1 MDEALVER
9 EEGTFAREKNQML
22 IPESYDRGFASIIPS
37 ASFRNRR

>member
-22 IPESYDRGFASIIPS
+22 IPESYDRGYASTS
-37 ASFRNRR
+37 VFSSTQDRQ